1 MPRPQ
6 RIEYEGAFHHVMNR
20 GRARKTIFHDDG
32 YFNAFL
38 ETLQEASQ
46 RFDAIFHAYCLM
58 NNHYHLLV
66 ETPNA
71 NLSRIMKHVNGVYTQ
86 RHNRMR
92 GTDGPL
98 FRGRFKSILVDEDA
112 CLLQL
117 SRYIHRNPIETKR
130 PLVSRL
136 LDYPWSSYPAYA
148 NKAKCPGWLHREK
161 TYQMLG
167 QKRKYHGYQAYVA
180 QGIDDDTLRFYS
192 RGNIAPVLG
201 DMAFRESARQKT
213 LETDL
218 KKLRTTLQDRPVSTE
233 IVTRVADIF
242 GVKVESITKKS
253 NGRRMPNPARAFA
266 MYVSQEY
273 GNMTLKDIKAVFGLG
288 HTGSA
293 SFSINK
299 IRQEIGNG
307 VWKKEVKALEKY
319 LYIVK

>member
-6 RIEYEGAFHHVMNR
+6 RIEYEGALHHVMNR
-20 GRARKTIFHDDG
+20 GRGRKAIFHDAS
-32 YFNAFL
+32 YYNAFL
-38 ETLQEASQ
+38 EALQEASK
-46 RFDAIFHAYCLM
+46 RFDAVIHAYCLM

-66 ETPNA
+66 ETPKA

-86 RHNRMR
+86 RYNRMR

-112 CLLQL
+112 YLLQL
-117 SRYIHRNPIETKR
+117 SRYIHRNPIETKK
-130 PLVSRL
+130 PTGQL
-136 LDYPWSSYPAYA
+136 LDYPWSSYPAYV
-148 NKAKCPGWLHREK
+148 NKAKCPNWLHREK

-167 QKRKYHGYQAYVA
+167 QKRKYRGYQQYVA
-180 QGIDDDTLRFYS
+180 QGIDEDTLRFYTK
-192 RGNIAPVLG
+192 GNIASVMG
-201 DMAFRESARQKT
+201 DPAFRKSVRQQVK
-213 LETDL
+213 ETDL
-218 KKLRTTLQDRPVSTE
+218 EKLRETLQDRPASSE
-233 IVTRVADIF
+233 IITRVATIF
-242 GVKVESITKKS
+242 GVKEESITKKLR
-253 NGRRMPNPARAFA
+253 GRRLPNPARAFA

-273 GNMTLKDIKAVFGLG
+273 GNMALKDIKSAFGLG

-307 VWKKEVKALEKY
+307 MWKKEVKALEKH